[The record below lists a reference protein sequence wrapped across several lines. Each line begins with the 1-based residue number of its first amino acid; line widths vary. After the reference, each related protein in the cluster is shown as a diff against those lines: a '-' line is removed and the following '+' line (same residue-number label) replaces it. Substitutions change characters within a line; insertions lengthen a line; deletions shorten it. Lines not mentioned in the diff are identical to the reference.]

1 MGSTKKLNESQK
13 NEIRIYAETNSDEL
27 YDNSSAERWV
37 GKENLDDL
45 KDYPN
50 KLYLLKGIIDDER
63 LSILEN
69 GEEPTKAEKDLYLE
83 YVLDDFFEGDNYET
97 GGWCSVIEVQTH
109 DSLRGWVTFV
119 SKVEE

>member
-45 KDYPN
+45 QDYPN
-50 KLYLLKGIIDDER
+50 KLYLLEGIIDDER
-63 LSILEN
+63 LSKLEN
-69 GEEPTKAEKDLYLE
+69 GEDPTKAHILPSISENIKKMSQ
-83 YVLDDFFEGDNYET
+83 
-97 GGWCSVIEVQTH
+97 CIIHRRQTESRFNDH
-109 DSLRGWVTFV
+109 ILG
-119 SKVEE
+119 